1 MESKIFPPADQIL
14 LKALREAD
22 IIKIGELTRLK
33 DGSNSPVYIDMR
45 DKLTDLHP
53 EFLFHIGNKFFEKIW
68 EITRQTGMKQCLI
81 GVPYT
86 GYVLACATVMAAQRS
101 IFGHIQAP
109 QPLLPSLIIQRR
121 DVKGHGT
128 VQERYMVGE
137 PRTDREYNLLDDTI
151 TTNKSKLE
159 SLEPAEKELFKIK
172 RIIVFIDRQQGGGE
186 SLQKM
191 GYEFHS
197 VFKVL
202 EVAEFFLA
210 DGIITREQYNDV
222 VEFIQTH
229 QFT

>member
-1 MESKIFPPADQIL
+1 MENVFSLADQIL
-14 LKALREAD
+14 LRALRQTD

-33 DGSNSPVYIDMR
+33 DGSNSPIYIDMR

-53 EFLFHIGNKFFEKIW
+53 EFLFRIGQKFFEKIQ
-68 EITRQTGMKQCLI
+68 EITLQTQTKQCLI

-101 IFGHIQAP
+101 IFGPIQQAP
-109 QPLLPSLIIQRR
+109 HPLLPSLIIQRK

-137 PRTDREYNLLDDTI
+137 PRTDREYNLIDDTI

-172 RIIVFIDRQQGGGE
+172 RILVFIDRQQGGGE

-197 VFKVL
+197 IFKVL

-210 DGIITREQYNDV
+210 DSIITLQQYNDV
-222 VEFIQTH
+222 VNFIATH
-229 QFT
+229 